1 MCTRTRADT
10 PRSPNANFLQVG
22 DGRPSLQALS
32 HHRPTGCLTGIVSRS
47 ISLESCTRLGIVQPA
62 VLRLC
67 LQEVDS
73 LGLSPL
79 VELGGALWCRRQVP
93 KTGLLPRIRLA
104 CAPPTTL
111 CLLSPPIISHNTTT
125 STTIT
130 NHYHHHRSP
139 SPVSLSRSV
148 TVSLGCRLTCLYN
161 KWIVMKT
168 RLTHMN
174 LSVKPAVKK
183 PNIKT

>member
-1 MCTRTRADT
+1 MYVHTRADT

-47 ISLESCTRLGIVQPA
+47 VSLESCTRLGIVQPA

-67 LQEVDS
+67 RKSIV
-73 LGLSPL
+73 LGCPPL
-79 VELGGALWCRRQVP
+79 VELGGAQWCRRQVP

-125 STTIT
+125 STTIA
-130 NHYHHHRSP
+130 NHYYHHRSP

-148 TVSLGCRLTCLYN
+148 IVSLGCRLTCLHN
-161 KWIVMKT
+161 K
-168 RLTHMN
+168 
-174 LSVKPAVKK
+174 
-183 PNIKT
+183 

>member
-10 PRSPNANFLQVG
+10 PHSPNANFLQVG

-32 HHRPTGCLTGIVSRS
+32 HHPPPNRLPDWHRLKVDLFGKLHKAGNSPTCSS
-47 ISLESCTRLGIVQPA
+47 KA
-62 VLRLC
+62 

-79 VELGGALWCRRQVP
+79 VELGGALWCSRHVP

-125 STTIT
+125 STTST

-139 SPVSLSRSV
+139 SPLSPSRSV
-148 TVSLGCRLTCLYN
+148 TVSLGCRLTCLHN
-161 KWIVMKT
+161 
-168 RLTHMN
+168 
-174 LSVKPAVKK
+174 
-183 PNIKT
+183 

>member
-1 MCTRTRADT
+1 MCTHTRADT

-32 HHRPTGCLTGIVSRS
+32 HHRPTGSCLTGIVSRS
-47 ISLESCTRLGIVQPA
+47 ISLESCTRHKAGNCPT
-62 VLRLC
+62 C
-67 LQEVDS
+67 SSKTLQEVDS

-79 VELGGALWCRRQVP
+79 VELGGALWCSRHVP

-139 SPVSLSRSV
+139 SPLSLSRSV
-148 TVSLGCRLTCLYN
+148 TVSLGCRLTCLHN
-161 KWIVMKT
+161 
-168 RLTHMN
+168 
-174 LSVKPAVKK
+174 
-183 PNIKT
+183 